1 MESAVFSIFAA
12 TIKPPMNWTD
22 LLSNKR
28 YAQPHKSADIRSSFQ
43 RDYDRII
50 FSSPFRR
57 LQNKTQVF
65 PLPGAQMVH
74 NRLTHSLEVA
84 SVGRSIACRTV
95 EKLSKDHPEL
105 KERQS
110 DIETIVASAC
120 LAHDL
125 GNPPFG
131 HSGEDT
137 ISSFFKD
144 GKGKELKD
152 KVLPEQWSDLIAF
165 EGNANAFRQLTH
177 QFTGRRAGGFSLTS
191 ATLATLLKYP
201 YPSFNK
207 GNRKKYNVFYSE
219 IEAFEEVVKECGIP
233 SIDDEH
239 LVYARHPLSYMM
251 EAADDICYL
260 VLDMEDA
267 HKRGIIS
274 TEIIENCF
282 VSFFNPKSTKDTNF
296 FKHKDDA
303 YRDVCDVNER
313 MAFLRAML
321 INKLVNCVSD
331 IFCKNYDKIME
342 GRFEKSLISHLPE
355 FEKNA
360 LEICRNESVKLIYR
374 HPSVVKIELTG
385 FNVIGTLMDDFTDAV
400 LNPDT
405 PYNKKLLS
413 LVPEQFK
420 VETDDTY
427 TRLQSVIDFISN
439 MTDLY
444 AVQLYKDLRGID

>member
-1 MESAVFSIFAA
+1 MIWSE
-12 TIKPPMNWTD
+12 

-28 YAQPHKSADIRSSFQ
+28 YAQSHKSTDIRSSFQ
-43 RDYDRII
+43 RDYDRIL

-95 EKLSKDHPEL
+95 EKLAVKHPEL
-105 KERQS
+105 KERMS
-110 DIETIVASAC
+110 DIENIVAAAC

-137 ISSFFKD
+137 ISSFFYD
-144 GKGKELKD
+144 GPGKALQNMMQ
-152 KVLPEQWSDLIAF
+152 PEQWSDLIAF

-219 IEAFEEVVKECGIP
+219 IPAFEEVVKECGMP
-233 SIDDEH
+233 RVDSER

-260 VLDMEDA
+260 ILDMEDA
-267 HKRGIIS
+267 HKRGIVS
-274 TEIIENCF
+274 TEAIEGCF
-282 VSFFNPKSTKDTNF
+282 VSFFNPSDESDKGF
-296 FKHKDDA
+296 FQHKDEV
-303 YRDVCDVNER
+303 YRDVTDTNER
-313 MAFLRAML
+313 MAFIRAML
-321 INKLVNCVSD
+321 INKLVNCASD
-331 IFCKNYDKIME
+331 IFVNNYEAIME
-342 GRFEKSLISHLPE
+342 GCFEKSLISHLPD
-355 FEKNA
+355 FEKKA
-360 LEICRNESVKLIYR
+360 LDLCRDESVRHIYR

-385 FNVIGTLMDDFTDAV
+385 FNVIGTLLEEFTDAV
-400 LNPDT
+400 LSPNT

-413 LVPEQFK
+413 LIPEQFK

-427 TRLQSVIDFISN
+427 TKLQSVIDFISN

>member
-1 MESAVFSIFAA
+1 
-12 TIKPPMNWTD
+12 MNWTD

-28 YAQPHKSADIRSSFQ
+28 YAQPHKSPDIRSSFQ

-95 EKLSKDHPEL
+95 EKLAKKHSEL
-105 KERQS
+105 KEHQS
-110 DIETIVASAC
+110 DIETIVSSAC
-120 LAHDL
+120 LAHDM

-144 GKGKELKD
+144 GKGKELQKQ
-152 KVLPEQWSDLIAF
+152 VLPEQWSDLIAF

-201 YPSFNK
+201 YPSYNK

-219 IEAFEEVVKECGIP
+219 IEAFKEVVEECGIP
-233 SIDDEH
+233 RLDDEH

-251 EAADDICYL
+251 EASDDICYL

-274 TEIIENCF
+274 TEAIENCF
-282 VSFFNPKSTKDTNF
+282 LSFFDSEKDKEF
-296 FKHKDDA
+296 YRHKDLVYKEVSDT
-303 YRDVCDVNER
+303 NER

-321 INKLVNCVSD
+321 INKLVNGASD
-331 IFCKNYDKIME
+331 IFVKNYEAIME
-342 GRFEKSLISHLPE
+342 GRFEKSLISHLPDL
-355 FEKNA
+355 EKNA
-360 LEICRNESVKLIYR
+360 LDICRDASVKRIYR

-385 FNVIGTLMDDFTDAV
+385 FNIIGTLLENFTDAV
-400 LNPDT
+400 LHPNT

-420 VETDDTY
+420 TESDEVY
-427 TRLQSVIDFISN
+427 TRLQSAIDFISN

>member
-1 MESAVFSIFAA
+1 
-12 TIKPPMNWTD
+12 MNWTD

-57 LQNKTQVF
+57 LENKTQVF

-95 EKLSKDHPEL
+95 EKLAKKHPEL

-144 GKGKELKD
+144 GNGKVLKD
-152 KVLPEQWSDLIAF
+152 SMMPEQWSDLIAF

-201 YPSFNK
+201 YPSYNK
-207 GNRKKYNVFYSE
+207 GNRKKYNVFYSD
-219 IEAFEEVVKECGIP
+219 IPAFEEVVNECGIP
-233 SIDDEH
+233 RVDPDH

-274 TEIIENCF
+274 TAAIETCF
-282 VSFFNPKSTKDTNF
+282 VSFFSEEKDKDF
-296 FKHKDDA
+296 FRHKEKA
-303 YRDVCDVNER
+303 YHEVSDVNER

-321 INKLVNCVSD
+321 INKLVNCASD
-331 IFCKNYDKIME
+331 IFCKNYDTIME
-342 GRFEKSLISHLPE
+342 GRFEKSLISFLPD

-360 LEICRNESVKLIYR
+360 LDKCRTESVNNIYR

-385 FNVIGTLMDDFTDAV
+385 FNVIGTLLEDFIDAV
-400 LNPDT
+400 MHPET
-405 PYNKKLLS
+405 SYNRKLLS
-413 LVPEQFK
+413 LIPEQFR
-420 VETDDTY
+420 VDTDDTY
-427 TRLQSVIDFISN
+427 TRVQSAIDFISN

>member
-1 MESAVFSIFAA
+1 
-12 TIKPPMNWTD
+12 MNWSS

-28 YAQPHKSADIRSSFQ
+28 IASSQKSADVRSSFQ
-43 RDYDRII
+43 HDYDRII

-84 SVGRSIACRTV
+84 SVGRSIACLTV
-95 EKLSKDHPEL
+95 QKLSERHPEL

-137 ISSFFKD
+137 IGSFFKD
-144 GKGKELKD
+144 GKGQQWKD
-152 KVLPEQWSDLIAF
+152 VVKPEQWSDLIAF

-177 QFTGRRAGGFSLTS
+177 QFSGRRLGGFSLTS
-191 ATLATLLKYP
+191 ATLATLIKYP

-207 GNRKKYNVFYSE
+207 GDRKKYNVFYSE
-219 IEAFEEVVKECGIP
+219 IPAFEEIANECGLP
-233 SIDDEH
+233 RMDKEH

-267 HKRGIIS
+267 HKRGIVD
-274 TEIIENCF
+274 TETIERCF
-282 VSFFNPKSTKDTNF
+282 LSFFDPEVEKDF
-296 FKHKDDA
+296 FQHKEKA
-303 YRDVCDVNER
+303 YRDVSDVNER

-321 INKLVNCVSD
+321 INKLVNCVSQVFID
-331 IFCKNYDKIME
+331 HYDAIME
-342 GRFEKSLISHLPE
+342 GVFQKSLISYLPE
-355 FEKNA
+355 YEKNA
-360 LEICRNESVKLIYR
+360 LEKCRTESVKHIYR

-385 FNVIGTLMDDFTDAV
+385 FNVIGTLLDEFTDAV
-400 LNPDT
+400 MHPDKA
-405 PYNKKLLS
+405 YNKKLLT
-413 LVPEQFK
+413 LMPEQFK
-420 VETDDTY
+420 PQQDDAY
-427 TRLQSVIDFISN
+427 SKIQSVLDFISN

-444 AVQLYKDLRGID
+444 AVQMYKDLRGID

>member
-1 MESAVFSIFAA
+1 
-12 TIKPPMNWTD
+12 MNWPD

-105 KERQS
+105 KEHQS
-110 DIETIVASAC
+110 DIETIVSSAC

-201 YPSFNK
+201 YPSFDK

-233 SIDDEH
+233 RIDDEH
-239 LVYARHPLSYMM
+239 SVYARHPLSYMM

-296 FKHKDDA
+296 FKHKEDA
-303 YRDVCDVNER
+303 YRDVSDVNER

-385 FNVIGTLMDDFTDAV
+385 FNVIGTLMEDFTDAV

-413 LVPEQFK
+413 LIPEQFK

>member
-1 MESAVFSIFAA
+1 
-12 TIKPPMNWTD
+12 MNWTD

-28 YAQPHKSADIRSSFQ
+28 YAQAQKSADIRSSFQ
-43 RDYDRII
+43 RDYDRIL

-95 EKLSKDHPEL
+95 EKLAKKHPEL

-110 DIETIVASAC
+110 DIENIVASAC

-201 YPSFNK
+201 YPSYNK

-219 IEAFEEVVKECGIP
+219 IEAFKEVVEECGLP
-233 SIDDEH
+233 RIDSEH

-267 HKRGIIS
+267 HKRGIIG
-274 TEIIENCF
+274 TEAIEGCF
-282 VSFFNPKSTKDTNF
+282 LSFFSPEKDKDF
-296 FKHKDDA
+296 FKHKEKA
-303 YRDVCDVNER
+303 YAEVSDVNER

-321 INKLVNCVSD
+321 INKLVNCASD
-331 IFCKNYDKIME
+331 IFVKNYDAIME

-360 LEICRNESVKLIYR
+360 LDLCRDESVKHIYR

-385 FNVIGTLMDDFTDAV
+385 FNVIGTLLEEFTDAV
-400 LNPDT
+400 MNPDT

-413 LVPEQFK
+413 LIPEQFK
-420 VETDDTY
+420 VNTDDTY
-427 TRLQSVIDFISN
+427 TKLQSVIDFISN

-444 AVQLYKDLRGID
+444 AVKLYKDLRGID

>member
-1 MESAVFSIFAA
+1 
-12 TIKPPMNWTD
+12 MNWTD
-22 LLSNKR
+22 LLSIHR
-28 YAQPHKSADIRSSFQ
+28 YAQPHKSADVRSSFQ

-57 LQNKTQVF
+57 LENKTQVF

-95 EKLSKDHPEL
+95 EKLAKKHPEL
-105 KERQS
+105 KEHQS
-110 DIETIVASAC
+110 DIETVVSAAC

-144 GKGKELKD
+144 GKGKELEN

-177 QFTGRRAGGFSLTS
+177 QFTGRRAGGFSLTA

-201 YPSFNK
+201 YPSYNK
-207 GNRKKYNVFYSE
+207 GNRKKYNVFCSE
-219 IEAFEEVVKECGIP
+219 IEAFKVVVEECGIP
-233 SIDDEH
+233 RLDAEH
-239 LVYARHPLSYMM
+239 LVYARHPLSFMM
-251 EAADDICYL
+251 EASDDICYL

-267 HKRGIIS
+267 HKRGIVS
-274 TEIIENCF
+274 TETIEQSF
-282 VSFFNPKSTKDTNF
+282 LSFFNPDNQKDKEL
-296 FKHKDDA
+296 FKHKEEV
-303 YRDVCDVNER
+303 YKEVTDVNER
-313 MAFLRAML
+313 MAFLRATL

-331 IFCKNYDKIME
+331 IFVKYYEAIME

-355 FEKNA
+355 FEKHA
-360 LEICRNESVKLIYR
+360 LEVCRDESVRHIYR

-385 FNVIGTLMDDFTDAV
+385 FNVVGTLMEDFTDAV

-413 LVPEQFK
+413 LIPEQFK
-420 VETDDTY
+420 VQTDEVY
-427 TRLQSVIDFISN
+427 PKLQSVIDFVSN

>member
-1 MESAVFSIFAA
+1 MIWSE
-12 TIKPPMNWTD
+12 

-28 YAQPHKSADIRSSFQ
+28 YAQPHKSPDIRSSFQ
-43 RDYDRII
+43 RDYDRIL

-95 EKLSKDHPEL
+95 EKLAVKHPEL
-105 KERQS
+105 KERLS
-110 DIETIVASAC
+110 DIENIVAAAC

-137 ISSFFKD
+137 ISSFFND
-144 GKGKELKD
+144 GPGKALQSAM
-152 KVLPEQWSDLIAF
+152 LPEQWSDLIAF

-219 IEAFEEVVKECGIP
+219 IPAFEEVVKECGMP
-233 SIDDEH
+233 RVDSER

-260 VLDMEDA
+260 ILDMEDA
-267 HKRGIIS
+267 HKRGIVS
-274 TEIIENCF
+274 TEAIEGFF
-282 VSFFNPKSTKDTNF
+282 VSFFNPSDESDKGF
-296 FKHKDDA
+296 FQHKDEV
-303 YRDVCDVNER
+303 YRDVTDTNER
-313 MAFLRAML
+313 MAFIRAML
-321 INKLVNCVSD
+321 INKLVNCASD
-331 IFCKNYDKIME
+331 IFVNSYEAIME
-342 GRFEKSLISHLPE
+342 GCFEKSLISHLPD
-355 FEKNA
+355 FEKRA
-360 LEICRNESVKLIYR
+360 LDLCRDESVRHIYR

-385 FNVIGTLMDDFTDAV
+385 FNVIGTLLEEFTDAI
-400 LNPDT
+400 LNPNT

-413 LVPEQFK
+413 LIPEQFK

-427 TRLQSVIDFISN
+427 TKLQSVIDFISN

>member
-1 MESAVFSIFAA
+1 
-12 TIKPPMNWTD
+12 MNWTN

-95 EKLSKDHPEL
+95 EKLAKELPEL

-201 YPSFNK
+201 YPSFDK

-219 IEAFEEVVKECGIP
+219 IPAFEEVVNECGIP
-233 SIDDEH
+233 RIDAEH
-239 LVYARHPLSYMM
+239 LVFARHPLSYMM

-260 VLDMEDA
+260 ILDMEDA

-274 TEIIENCF
+274 TEAIESCF
-282 VSFFNPKSTKDTNF
+282 LSFFDKNSDKEF
-296 FKHKDDA
+296 YKHKEEA
-303 YRDVCDVNER
+303 YNDVNDVNER

-321 INKLVNCVSD
+321 INKLVNCASD
-331 IFCKNYDKIME
+331 IFVANYESIME
-342 GRFEKSLISHLPE
+342 GNFEKSLISYLPD

-360 LEICRNESVKLIYR
+360 LDICRDASVKHIYR

-385 FNVIGTLMDDFTDAV
+385 FNVIGTLLEDFTDAV
-400 LNPDT
+400 MNPST

-413 LVPEQFK
+413 LIPEQFK
-420 VETDDTY
+420 TESKETY
-427 TRLQSVIDFISN
+427 LKLQSVIDFISN

>member
-1 MESAVFSIFAA
+1 MIE
-12 TIKPPMNWTD
+12 PMNWND
-22 LLSNKR
+22 LLSTKR
-28 YAQPHKSADIRSSFQ
+28 YASPHKSADVRSSFQ

-95 EKLSKDHPEL
+95 EKLGKDHPEL
-105 KERQS
+105 KEHQS
-110 DIETIVASAC
+110 DIETVVSSAC

-144 GKGKELKD
+144 GKGKEMQSLVK
-152 KVLPEQWSDLIAF
+152 PEQWSDLIAF

-177 QFTGRRAGGFSLTS
+177 QFNGRRAGGFSLTS

-201 YPSFNK
+201 YPSYNK
-207 GNRKKYNVFYSE
+207 GDRKKYNVFYSE
-219 IEAFEEVVKECGIP
+219 IEAFIEVVEECGIP
-233 SIDDEH
+233 RLDGEH

-267 HKRGIIS
+267 HKRGIVS
-274 TEIIENCF
+274 TEAIENCF
-282 VSFFNPKSTKDTNF
+282 VSFFNDKKDKGF
-296 FKHKDDA
+296 FSHKEEV
-303 YRDVCDVNER
+303 YHEVNDVNER
-313 MAFLRAML
+313 MAFLRATL
-321 INKLVNCVSD
+321 INKLVNGVSD
-331 IFCKNYDKIME
+331 IFVKHYDAIME
-342 GRFEKSLISHLPE
+342 GRFEKSLISHLPD

-360 LEICRNESVKLIYR
+360 LDYCRDVSVNHIYR

-385 FNVIGTLMDDFTDAV
+385 FNVIGTLLDNFTDAV
-400 LNPDT
+400 MNPNT
-405 PYNKKLLS
+405 PYNRKLLS
-413 LVPEQFK
+413 LMPEQFK

-427 TRLQSVIDFISN
+427 TKLQSVIDFISN

>member
-1 MESAVFSIFAA
+1 
-12 TIKPPMNWTD
+12 MNWFD
-22 LLSNKR
+22 LLSTKR
-28 YAQPHKSADIRSSFQ
+28 IASPQKSADIRSSFQ

-65 PLPGAQMVH
+65 PLPGSQMVH

-84 SVGRSIACRTV
+84 SVGRSIACLTV
-95 EKLSKDHPEL
+95 QKLAEQHPEL
-105 KERQS
+105 LERQS

-137 ISSFFKD
+137 ISSFFKE
-144 GKGKELKD
+144 GKGKELKEQV
-152 KVLPEQWSDLIAF
+152 KPEQWTDLVAF
-165 EGNANAFRQLTH
+165 EGNANAFRLLTH
-177 QFTGRRAGGFSLTS
+177 QFTGRRPGGFSLTS
-191 ATLATLLKYP
+191 ATLATLIKYP
-201 YPSFNK
+201 YPSYNK
-207 GNRKKYNVFYSE
+207 GDRKKYNVFYSE
-219 IEAFEEVVKECGIP
+219 IHDFEEVAKECGLP
-233 SIDDEH
+233 RLDAEH

-267 HKRGIIS
+267 HKRGIVN
-274 TEIIENCF
+274 TETIERCF
-282 VSFFNPKSTKDTNF
+282 LSFFDPVTEKDLF
-296 FKHKDDA
+296 QHKEKA
-303 YRDVCDVNER
+303 YREVSDVNER

-321 INKLVNCVSD
+321 INKLVNCVSRVFID
-331 IFCKNYDKIME
+331 HYDAIME
-342 GRFEKSLISHLPE
+342 GAFQKSLISYLPE

-360 LEICRNESVKLIYR
+360 LEACRVESIKHIYR

-385 FNVIGTLMDDFTDAV
+385 FNVIGTLLEEFTDAV
-400 LNPDT
+400 LHPEGA
-405 PYNKKLLS
+405 YNKKLLS
-413 LVPEQFK
+413 LMPEQFK
-420 VETDDTY
+420 AAEEDTY
-427 TRLQSVIDFISN
+427 SKIQSVIDFISN

>member
-1 MESAVFSIFAA
+1 
-12 TIKPPMNWTD
+12 MNWTE
-22 LLSNKR
+22 LLSHKR
-28 YAQPHKSADIRSSFQ
+28 YAQAQKSPDIRSSFQ

-95 EKLSKDHPEL
+95 EKLAKKHPEL
-105 KERQS
+105 KARKS
-110 DIETIVASAC
+110 DTEPIVSAAC

-137 ISSFFKD
+137 ISSFFRD
-144 GKGKELKD
+144 GKGKELQSLVK
-152 KVLPEQWSDLIAF
+152 PEQWSDLIAF

-201 YPSFNK
+201 YPSYDK

-219 IEAFEEVVKECGIP
+219 IEAFREVVEECGIP
-233 SIDDEH
+233 RIDDGH

-274 TEIIENCF
+274 TESIEQCF
-282 VSFFNPKSTKDTNF
+282 LSFFDPEKDKQF
-296 FKHKDDA
+296 FAHKDKA
-303 YRDVCDVNER
+303 YGEVSDTNER
-313 MAFLRAML
+313 MAFLRATL

-331 IFCKNYDKIME
+331 IFVKNYDRIME
-342 GRFEKSLISHLPE
+342 GRFEKSLISHLPD

-360 LEICRNESVKLIYR
+360 LEKCRDASVRHIYR

-385 FNVIGTLMDDFTDAV
+385 FNVIGTLLENFTDAV
-400 LNPDT
+400 LNPNT

-420 VETDDTY
+420 TESDEVY
-427 TRLQSVIDFISN
+427 TRLQSAIDFISN

-444 AVQLYKDLRGID
+444 AVKLYKDLRGID